1 MAGGNLL
8 TILGKM
14 AVLSNKKVLLENVI
28 LRTAVRGLAV
38 AGPCCAR
45 EAASS
50 GSGGGNNEAAS

>member
-1 MAGGNLL
+1 M
-8 TILGKM
+8 ILGKM